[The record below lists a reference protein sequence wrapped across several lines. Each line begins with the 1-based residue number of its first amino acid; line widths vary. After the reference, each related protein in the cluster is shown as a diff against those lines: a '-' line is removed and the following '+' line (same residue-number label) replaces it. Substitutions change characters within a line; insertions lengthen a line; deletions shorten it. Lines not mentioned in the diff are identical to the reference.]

1 MKVNKNHI
9 DVTRTFITF
18 TTLCGDVQ
26 RTAAALDLDPAVV
39 EQLAKDEGW
48 HEKISRVSLLSKSGK
63 PGEYERGVNRAL
75 NFTQAHRMRLLLDKL
90 LEEFQ
95 DKTPEEILESVT
107 SRTAQGATSVSA
119 RFFSDLTAAME
130 KAQHLSYLAL
140 GDTAGERPD
149 ATTEEGELSANQ
161 MHSAV
166 IAALNNPALRGAN
179 VAAKLLADEQA
190 QVCQNVPPVTQLC
203 QPVPLTPTSE
213 KPSPEGDRNA

>member
-9 DVTRTFITF
+9 DVVRTFITF

-39 EQLAKDEGW
+39 EQLARDEGW
-48 HEKISRVSLLSKSGK
+48 HAKIARISLLSKSGR

-75 NFTQAHRMRLLLDKL
+75 NFAQAHRMRLLLDKL

-107 SRTAQGATSVSA
+107 SRTAQGATNVSA

-149 ATTEEGELSANQ
+149 VTTEEGELSVNA

-166 IAALNNPALRGAN
+166 IAALNNPALRGVN
-179 VAAKLLADEQA
+179 VATKLLQDEQA
-190 QVCQNVPPVTQLC
+190 QVCQNVPLSQPVT
-203 QPVPLTPTSE
+203 PTQQSE
-213 KPSPEGDRNA
+213 IPPREEVGKS

>member
-1 MKVNKNHI
+1 MRVNKNSI
-9 DVTRTFITF
+9 DVTRTFIVF

-75 NFTQAHRMRLLLDKL
+75 NFSQAHRMRLLLDKL

-107 SRTAQGATSVSA
+107 SRTAQGATNVSA

-149 ATTEEGELSANQ
+149 VTTEDGEFTANQ
-161 MHSAV
+161 MHTAV
-166 IAALNNPALRGAN
+166 IAALNNPALRGVN
-179 VAAKLLADEQA
+179 VAAKLLQDEQA
-190 QVCQNVPPVTQLC
+190 QVCQSVPPVTQLS
-203 QPVPLTPTSE
+203 QSVPSVPVSE
-213 KPSPEGDRNA
+213 NPPPEGDRNA